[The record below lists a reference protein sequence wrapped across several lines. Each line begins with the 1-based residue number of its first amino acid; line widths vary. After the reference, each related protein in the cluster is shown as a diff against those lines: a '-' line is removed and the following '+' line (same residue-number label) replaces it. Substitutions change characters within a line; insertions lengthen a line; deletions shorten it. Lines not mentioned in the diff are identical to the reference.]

1 MLTSF
6 NNSSFINPTK
16 LFILIIS
23 TPVLLKGGPPHCH
36 QPKPLRYPHTEI
48 FTFLQLFMRIQ
59 LIFSFWGTIN
69 FLS

>member
-1 MLTSF
+1 MKNKKNTS
-6 NNSSFINPTK
+6 
-16 LFILIIS
+16 IIS
-23 TPVLLKGGPPHCH
+23 KKIDLMDVFLHTGVTPHCH
-36 QPKPLRYPHTEI
+36 QPKLLRYPHTEI